1 MEKHMQPTTRLTI
14 QSGNKR
20 KEHKRTT
27 TKNWK
32 EYKNKTFSSS
42 FFFLR
47 ERERERAKKAVLNNK
62 KKKKKRKTM
71 TTAEQKSGAS
81 VPSRRN
87 LRQPSLWFADPST
100 DGC

>member
-27 TKNWK
+27 TQNWK

-42 FFFLR
+42 FFFFKRKR
-47 ERERERAKKAVLNNK
+47 EGESQKSCAQQQEEEEEENDDHRRAKERRERAVSPQSAPTIV
-62 KKKKKRKTM
+62 
-71 TTAEQKSGAS
+71 
-81 VPSRRN
+81 VV
-87 LRQPSLWFADPST
+87 
-100 DGC
+100 C